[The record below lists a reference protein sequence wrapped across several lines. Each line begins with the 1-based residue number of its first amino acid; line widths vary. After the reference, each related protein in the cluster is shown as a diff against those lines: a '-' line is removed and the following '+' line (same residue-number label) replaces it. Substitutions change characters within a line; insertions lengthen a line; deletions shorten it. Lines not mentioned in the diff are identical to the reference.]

1 MSAPPPLEPGLAVS
15 LLRGSLEAI
24 AAEVAALPEALLTW
38 HPAPGEW
45 SAKEVLGHL
54 IEAER
59 RGFSGR
65 IAIMLAAHEPR
76 LERWDPNEIA
86 RVRRD
91 DARSAAE
98 LVRELTTVREEGL
111 VLVRRLT
118 HADLARGG
126 RHPAVGH
133 VHVSDILHEWVHHDR
148 NHLKQILAN
157 VQAWAW
163 PHMGNTQ
170 KFSGA

>member
-1 MSAPPPLEPGLAVS
+1 MSAPPAPLEPGLAVT
-15 LLRGSLEAI
+15 LLRSSLGAI
-24 AAEVAALPEALLTW
+24 TVEVEALPEALLTW

-45 SAKEVLGHL
+45 SVKEVLGHL

-65 IAIMLAAHEPR
+65 IASMLAEHEPR
-76 LERWDPNEIA
+76 LPRWEPDEVA
-86 RVRRD
+86 RARHD
-91 DARSAAE
+91 DARPAGD
-98 LVRELTTVREEGL
+98 LLRELTTVREEGL

-126 RHPAVGH
+126 RHPTVGH
-133 VHVSDILHEWVHHDR
+133 LHVSDILHEWVHHDR

-157 VQAWAW
+157 VQAWTW
-163 PHMGNTQ
+163 PHMGNAQ
-170 KFSGA
+170 KF